1 MMDTSNDK
9 ISRRSFIKAF
19 FLGGF
24 GMFVALFNFKSQS
37 DKKKS
42 INSNLPLDSIYR
54 AREEI

>member
-1 MMDTSNDK
+1 MDTSNDK

-24 GMFVALFNFKSQS
+24 GIFVALFNFKSQS

-42 INSNLPLDSIYR
+42 INSILPLDSVYR

>member
-1 MMDTSNDK
+1 MDTSNDK

-24 GMFVALFNFKSQS
+24 GMFVTLFSFKSKS

-42 INSNLPLDSIYR
+42 INSNLPLDSVYR
-54 AREEI
+54 VREEI

>member
-1 MMDTSNDK
+1 MNISNDK

-19 FLGGF
+19 LLGGF
-24 GMFVALFNFKSQS
+24 GMFVTLFNFNSKS

-42 INSNLPLDSIYR
+42 INSNLPLDSVYR

>member
-24 GMFVALFNFKSQS
+24 GMFVTLFNFKSKS

-42 INSNLPLDSIYR
+42 INSNLPLDSVYR
-54 AREEI
+54 VREEI

>member
-1 MMDTSNDK
+1 MNISNDK

-24 GMFVALFNFKSQS
+24 GVFMALFNFKSQY

-42 INSNLPLDSIYR
+42 INSNLPSDSVYR

>member
-1 MMDTSNDK
+1 MNISNDK

-24 GMFVALFNFKSQS
+24 GMFVALFNFKSRF

-42 INSNLPLDSIYR
+42 INSNLPLDSVYR
-54 AREEI
+54 VREEI

>member
-1 MMDTSNDK
+1 MNISNDK

-24 GMFVALFNFKSQS
+24 GMFVSLFNFKSRY

-42 INSNLPLDSIYR
+42 INSNLPSDSVYR
-54 AREEI
+54 SREEI

>member
-1 MMDTSNDK
+1 MNNSNDK

-24 GMFVALFNFKSQS
+24 GIFVSLFSFKTKP

-42 INSNLPLDSIYR
+42 INNNLPLDSVYR

>member
-1 MMDTSNDK
+1 MNISNDK

-24 GMFVALFNFKSQS
+24 GMFVTLFNFKSKS

-42 INSNLPLDSIYR
+42 INSNLPLDSVYR